1 MSKTTVIIK
10 KITKGS
16 YHLIGDREIEDT
28 LLHEEYYSYERQFE
42 DKKFDRFFIDIYG
55 AEYESLYI
63 AGVSPNNLLKIIEH
77 TYPQMIDNDGLNFRI
92 GVQYCGEIKVIFTF
106 DGYTGIHKK
115 DERTTIRKELLEL
128 VSNKHYSDLSFSI
141 ESKCIHYR

>member
-1 MSKTTVIIK
+1 MSNTTVILK
-10 KITKGS
+10 KITRGS
-16 YHLIGDREIEDT
+16 RHLRGDREIEYT
-28 LLHEEYYSYERQFE
+28 LLHEEYYSYERLFE
-42 DKKFDRFFIDIYG
+42 DKEFDRFFIDIFG
-55 AEYESLYI
+55 AEYSSLYI
-63 AGVSPNNLLKIIEH
+63 AGGSPYNLLKIIEH

-141 ESKCIHYR
+141 EFKILH